1 MCRRLKRPDRSDCLC
16 NNGLACVCCCVLLCP
31 CLLLYV
37 FVDVVG
43 TCDQRDRQRQQCP
56 ERNSKV
62 HNVPNDGLTIPTSK
76 NDFRSP
82 PQTNTRRGTIG
93 FDVMCVCVSCT
104 GGLLDK
110 SLHCGL
116 KGPMLVGRAIR
127 PRDKPLDLPSLG
139 LGVTQGNIHQIRAI
153 RMQVTL
159 RKKSLPCKSDL

>member
-93 FDVMCVCVSCT
+93 FDVMCVCVCHVL
-104 GGLLDK
+104 GA
-110 SLHCGL
+110 SLTNRFTVAL
-116 KGPMLVGRAIR
+116 KA
-127 PRDKPLDLPSLG
+127 
-139 LGVTQGNIHQIRAI
+139 Q
-153 RMQVTL
+153 
-159 RKKSLPCKSDL
+159 CWSDVQSDPEISHLTCQASVWA